1 MNNRF
6 MSRFMGTACFMSA
19 EGNVAGADAAEK
31 ETALAEL
38 KERFNKKDKLVALP
52 DDDQE
57 AFADVVSSFADGV
70 VKDWTNDV
78 DASLFTGM
86 ALAKAENGRVVLIPV
101 ASMEAAFNDPTV
113 RAALYRYYVNR
124 VVNEA
129 TSDDAQASQ
138 FITVAG
144 CFKQK
149 FDLDAFK
156 FLAKA
161 FVKKLREQG
170 LRGITINGLRQA
182 FASQAFAAT
191 QFPRTTKEQWQ
202 RILDMAEAFAKH
214 SNKDTSIY
222 EHFKATRDVQE
233 ADSSPLKLDFS
244 GFGFSDE
251 TADETVEEEAPKQ

>member
-1 MNNRF
+1 MTDTNNAAV
-6 MSRFMGTACFMSA
+6 S
-19 EGNVAGADAAEK
+19 NDAAEH
-31 ETALAEL
+31 ETAIAEL
-38 KERFNKKDKLVALP
+38 KEKFAKKDKLVALP

-57 AFADVVSSFADGV
+57 LFAEVVSSFADGV

-78 DASLFTGM
+78 DANAFTGM

-101 ASMEAAFNDPTV
+101 ASMEAAFSDATV

-233 ADSSPLKLDFS
+233 ADTSPLKLDFS
-244 GFGFSDE
+244 EFGSMGDE
-251 TADETVEEEAPKQ
+251 TEEPNAEETAKA